1 MNSLTLCPRNAL
13 VHFTQMKRD
22 IYTELIN
29 WKQSSRRKPLL
40 LRGARQTG
48 KTFILKEF
56 GNREYQNLA
65 YFNFEEDPRLKD
77 LFVGSLK
84 PAKLVE
90 NLSLYQKRR
99 INPAGDLIVFDEI
112 QTSNE
117 ALNSLKYFQEDSNDY
132 HVAAAG
138 SLLGVK
144 LSAPMSFPV
153 GKVNFIDLH
162 PMSFLEFLDAVGESR
177 YRSLIEGIEKP
188 EPFPLPFHE
197 ELVDLLRQ
205 YYFVGGMPEAV
216 RHFAEER
223 NVDDVRAI
231 QKEILNSYILDF
243 AKHAPV
249 HDIPKLSLIWDS
261 IPFQLAR
268 ENRKFLF
275 SALKKSARARDYE
288 AAVLWLEDAGL
299 ILRCFMVSTP
309 RHPLKGYADRSCFKA
324 YALDVGLLGAMARIS
339 PDILTH
345 GHRLFEEYKGAFTE
359 NYVAQQLRSLLGQ
372 DLFYWKS
379 DGGLA
384 EVDFL
389 CQCRDEIFPLE
400 VKSGVNPKSKSLRSY
415 DDQFQPDHLVR
426 TTLLNLRRD
435 GRITNIPL
443 YALSCLTRF
452 MSPQAVLEEE

>member
-1 MNSLTLCPRNAL
+1 
-13 VHFTQMKRD
+13 MKRD
-22 IYTELIN
+22 VYTELAA
-29 WKQSSRRKPLL
+29 WKCSDRRKPLL
-40 LRGARQTG
+40 MRGARQTG

-56 GNREYQNLA
+56 GTREYQSLA

-77 LFVGSLK
+77 LFTGSLK
-84 PAKLVE
+84 PAKLIE
-90 NLSLYQKRR
+90 NLSIYQKRAIR
-99 INPAGDLIVFDEI
+99 PALDLIVLDEI
-112 QTSNE
+112 QASNE
-117 ALNSLKYFQEDSNDY
+117 ALNALKYFQEEANEY

-144 LSAPMSFPV
+144 LSVPSSFPV

-162 PMSFLEFLDAVGESR
+162 PMSFPEFLEAVGETH
-177 YRSLIEGIEKP
+177 YRQLIETSEAL
-188 EPFPLPFHE
+188 EPIPLPFHE
-197 ELVDLLRQ
+197 ELVDLLRR

-216 RHFAEER
+216 RHYAHER
-223 NVDDVRAI
+223 NLDGVRAI
-231 QKEILNSYILDF
+231 QKEILDSYALDF

-249 HDIPKLSLIWDS
+249 HDIQKLSLIWDS

-275 SALKKSARARDYE
+275 SAVKKSARARDYE

-309 RHPLKGYADRSCFKA
+309 GHPLKGHADRSCFKV
-324 YALDVGLLGAMARIS
+324 YALDVGLLGAMANLS

-359 NYVAQQLRSLLGQ
+359 NYVAQQLRTFQGKELY
-372 DLFYWKS
+372 YWKS
-379 DGGLA
+379 DGGMA

-389 CQCRDEIFPLE
+389 CQCQNEILPLE
-400 VKSGVNPKSKSLRSY
+400 VKAGINPRSKSLRSY
-415 DDQFQPDHLVR
+415 DETFHPAHLVR

-443 YALSCLTRF
+443 YALSGMTRL
-452 MSPQAVLEEE
+452 MSLITA

>member
-1 MNSLTLCPRNAL
+1 MHIIGMSTLTSCTKSVLIPCMRRDVYAKL
-13 VHFTQMKRD
+13 VD
-22 IYTELIN
+22 
-29 WKQSSRRKPLL
+29 WKGSSRRKPLL

-56 GNREYQNLA
+56 GHREYESLA

-77 LFVGSLK
+77 LFAGSLK
-84 PAKLVE
+84 PARLVE
-90 NLSLYQKRR
+90 NLSLYQKRPIR
-99 INPAGDLIVFDEI
+99 PTSDLIVFDEI

-117 ALNSLKYFQEDSNDY
+117 ALNALKYFQEEANDY

-144 LSAPMSFPV
+144 LSSPMSFPV

-177 YRSLIEGIEKP
+177 YRQLIEGIERP
-188 EPFPLPFHE
+188 EPFPTPFHE
-197 ELVDLLRQ
+197 ELIDLLRR

-216 RHFAEER
+216 RHYAEQR
-223 NVDDVRAI
+223 NLDDVRAI

-299 ILRCFMVSTP
+299 MLRCFLVSTP
-309 RHPLKGYADRSCFKA
+309 GHPLKGHADRSHFKV
-324 YALDVGLLGAMARIS
+324 YALDVGLLGAMANIS
-339 PDILTH
+339 ADILTH
-345 GHRLFEEYKGAFTE
+345 GHRLFEEFRGAFTE
-359 NYVAQQLRSLLGQ
+359 NYVAQQLRSFREEELY
-372 DLFYWKS
+372 YWKS
-379 DGGLA
+379 DGGMA

-389 CQCRDEIFPLE
+389 YQSHNEILPLE
-400 VKSGVNPKSKSLRSY
+400 VKSGINPRSKSLRSY
-415 DDQFQPDHLVR
+415 DQTFHPSQLVR
-426 TTLLNLRRD
+426 TTLMNLRRD

-443 YALSCLTRF
+443 YAVSCLDRLTALAR
-452 MSPQAVLEEE
+452 